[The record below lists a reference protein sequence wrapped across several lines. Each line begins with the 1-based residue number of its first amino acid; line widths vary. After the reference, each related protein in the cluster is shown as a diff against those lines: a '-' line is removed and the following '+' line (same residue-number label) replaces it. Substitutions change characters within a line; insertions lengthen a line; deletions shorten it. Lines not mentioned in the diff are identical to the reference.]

1 MDYKKDNSKE
11 KDDLEVQ
18 VFKSKKHKIK
28 QPPACECG
36 ILPKMHCSYLVVGKS
51 GSGKSNVVLHMLNS
65 PSLLGGAFDVV
76 LYLCDS
82 PDDLFRENLKIPKEN
97 FIKDFTEEW
106 LEKLIDK
113 QRQSVE
119 KKGADKTDNILLI
132 FDDILSKPKFLNS
145 KILTHLVTACR
156 HFNISCVFNTQSYKK
171 IPRVVRLNVRGIIL
185 FPSSLGELV
194 KFSEE
199 NCLPNMTNKHFLKL
213 VQHCTK
219 DQYQFAFLQSDAPPN
234 DKLRKN
240 FNKIVN

>member
-1 MDYKKDNSKE
+1 MDYKKDNSK
-11 KDDLEVQ
+11 DGLEVQ
-18 VFKSKKHKIK
+18 VYKSKKHKIR
-28 QPPACECG
+28 QPDACLNG
-36 ILPKMHCSYLVVGKS
+36 ILPRLHSSYLVVGKS
-51 GSGKSNVVLHMLNS
+51 GSGKSNVVLHMVNS
-65 PSLLGGAFDVV
+65 PSLLGGAFDVI
-76 LYLCDS
+76 LYLSDS
-82 PDDLFRENLKIPKEN
+82 PDDLFKENLKIPKEN

-119 KKGADKTDNILLI
+119 KKGADKTDNMLLI

-145 KILTHLVTACR
+145 KILIHLVTACR

-171 IPRVVRLNVRGIIL
+171 INRTVRLNVRGIIL

-199 NCLPNMTNKHFLKL
+199 NCLPNMSNKRFLQL

-219 DQYQFAFLQSDAPPN
+219 EQYNFCFLNQDAPPD

-240 FNKIVN
+240 FNKIIN